1 MEMKK
6 LIGNVILTIGLV
18 GGAITAARIPP
29 MWSGLAVSLGVMAVG
44 IVLRR
49 QGAKEE
55 LHRAAQSG
63 TGGVKELERLL
74 TESLARLEAIMDVPR
89 EKVLSELTAVLEELE
104 EFAEKAQPLR
114 IEGLMTYGTIMTVF
128 SRGERALNRA
138 WSAFADG
145 YEEEGRKYLR
155 FGYEDLKETLQAI
168 KGLRV

>member
-1 MEMKK
+1 MKK
-6 LIGNVILTIGLV
+6 LIGNVLLTAGLV
-18 GGAITAARIPP
+18 AGAITAARIPP
-29 MWSGLAVSLGVMAVG
+29 MWGGLAASLGVMAVG

-63 TGGVKELERLL
+63 TGGVRELERLIK
-74 TESLARLEAIMDVPR
+74 ESLEKLEKIMDAPR
-89 EKVLSELTAVLEELE
+89 EKVVEELTEILEELD

-114 IEGLMTYGTIMTVF
+114 IEGLMTYGTIMSVF

-145 YEEEGRKYLR
+145 YENEGRRYLR
-155 FGYEDLKETLQAI
+155 YGYDDLRETLQAL
-168 KGLRV
+168 KTLKV